1 MEIYPEFQEFFR
13 SLNTHRVEYVI
24 VGAYALAYHGVPRAT
39 QDLDILI
46 AANPDNADRVLAAL
60 DAFGFGDLG
69 IEKSELSE
77 PKIFFRLGREPRQ
90 IDILTYVLGVD
101 WDGIW
106 QRRQDG
112 DYGDQPVS
120 IISPEDF
127 IKAKLAAGRPQDIAD
142 AKRLM
147 GDSD

>member
-1 MEIYPEFQEFFR
+1 MEIYPEFQEFFK

-69 IEKSELSE
+69 IEKEELSK

-90 IDILTYVLGVD
+90 IDILTYLLGVD
-101 WDGIW
+101 WGEIW
-106 QRRQDG
+106 RHRQDG

-120 IISPEDF
+120 VISPEDF
-127 IKAKLAAGRPQDIAD
+127 IKAKMAAGRPQDIAD

-147 GDSD
+147 GESE